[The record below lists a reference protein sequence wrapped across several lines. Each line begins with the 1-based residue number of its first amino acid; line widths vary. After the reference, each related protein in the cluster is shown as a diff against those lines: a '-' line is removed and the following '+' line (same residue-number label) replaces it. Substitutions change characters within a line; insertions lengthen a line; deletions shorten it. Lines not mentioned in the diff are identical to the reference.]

1 MTLPPLLGSD
11 VDLDMKDLTVTLPL
25 GKRSTT
31 HKHKAVVG
39 KNVAIIGK
47 VPKVSWRAVG
57 ANFTCLV
64 ALNSADK
71 SAKLDIL
78 DMHDG

>member
-1 MTLPPLLGSD
+1 MTLPPPLGSD
-11 VDLDMKDLTVTLPL
+11 VDLDVKDLTVTLPL

-47 VPKVSWRAVG
+47 FPRVSVFG